1 MSFNQWAKNTG
12 NDIKM
17 NQYELAFEQAQERAS
32 LYSQAKTRYGTTFDF
47 TLKEGGKIGKS
58 EARVALDKFDNQVK
72 MLIAQGKVTSKFISD
87 LNSII
92 KSVKTSK

>member
-1 MSFNQWAKNTG
+1 MV
-12 NDIKM
+12 
-17 NQYELAFEQAQERAS
+17 
-32 LYSQAKTRYGTTFDF
+32 
-47 TLKEGGKIGKS
+47 KS